1 MSDPWARR
9 KKTRRIKRWLKS
21 TRPTSFLVDQ
31 DGLCVA
37 AKKYFSRLCK
47 ICLQRGFHRQ
57 FNDTERCSVRPI
69 DEMRLVTLAGGAR
82 KQDGL

>member
-1 MSDPWARR
+1 MFCS
-9 KKTRRIKRWLKS
+9 
-21 TRPTSFLVDQ
+21 SFLVDQ
-31 DGLCVA
+31 DGLCGA

-57 FNDTERCSVRPI
+57 FHDTRRSTVRTTY
-69 DEMRLVTLAGGAR
+69 EVRLGTLAGGAR